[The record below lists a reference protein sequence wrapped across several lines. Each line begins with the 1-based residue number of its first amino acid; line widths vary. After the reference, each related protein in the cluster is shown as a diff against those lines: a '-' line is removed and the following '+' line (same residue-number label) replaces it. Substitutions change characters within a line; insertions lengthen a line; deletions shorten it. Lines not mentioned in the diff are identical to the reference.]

1 MYWLSNMIM
10 KSPPPFPF
18 SFLHQH
24 LHILH
29 SCLLLLNTVT
39 ALLIKVWVYM
49 LLVSNTCSKLNN
61 FFFLFWNPSCFFLE
75 LIIIFLLPLC
85 FCVHIRNSTS
95 GLLAGS
101 YGMYPPHWMFLP
113 SASSHWGSSPGTVRP
128 VLSRLETRV
137 LGPLHSPQG
146 FCELCGHTASP
157 SFYTLRYGKN
167 ASHSQS

>member
-61 FFFLFWNPSCFFLE
+61 FFFSFLKPILLFPGANYYLPSTPLFLCSYQE
-75 LIIIFLLPLC
+75 FN
-85 FCVHIRNSTS
+85 IRSSSRILWHVSTT
-95 GLLAGS
+95 LDV
-101 YGMYPPHWMFLP
+101 P